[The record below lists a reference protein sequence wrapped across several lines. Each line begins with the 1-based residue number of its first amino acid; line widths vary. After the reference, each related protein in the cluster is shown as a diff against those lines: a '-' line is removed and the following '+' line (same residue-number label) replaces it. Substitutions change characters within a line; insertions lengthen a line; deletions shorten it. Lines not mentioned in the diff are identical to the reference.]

1 MVGLIHQGLGMVT
14 IMLYKIEMNQI
25 ILLLLITTI
34 LEKKC

>member
-25 ILLLLITTI
+25 MLLFLITKL

>member
-14 IMLYKIEMNQI
+14 IMLNKVEMNQI
-25 ILLLLITTI
+25 MLLLLITTL